1 MTTPCS
7 KAGPSRGGPWRRSS
21 PWEVRFSRNWRRLAS
36 YSSQVMYPEWASR
49 MRNGHSSWE
58 TSVVESDPR
67 GTFAGM
73 RAPIAESAGIAGIAQ
88 DLAGRVVDQRRP
100 MDLPFMGSGANM
112 ARKEQPLGA
121 KEPHRPPGRSN
132 AFERREQETKSL
144 LDLGVRVQD
153 HRAILSVGQANRQ
166 RHLQGATLRLME
178 NPTSQARLEHME
190 LGLRH
195 RALQPQQQT
204 AVKSTR
210 IVESIFIQNEGL
222 CHGADFQQMMP
233 VERTAC

>member
-1 MTTPCS
+1 MTTPREPRWS
-7 KAGPSRGGPWRRSS
+7 FARGAVAPI
-21 PWEVRFSRNWRRLAS
+21 FSVGGTIFSQLA
-36 YSSQVMYPEWASR
+36 QVGFVLFPGDVSGMGIADEKRPLLLGDQCGR
-49 MRNGHSSWE
+49 KR
-58 TSVVESDPR
+58 PIR
-67 GTFAGM
+67 TFAGM

-100 MDLPFMGSGANM
+100 MALPFMGSGANM

-144 LDLGVRVQD
+144 LDLGESRQD

-166 RHLQGATLRLME
+166 RHLQGATLRLVE

-195 RALQPQQQT
+195 RALHYVSSKVKPPLTLLQT
-204 AVKSTR
+204 ST
-210 IVESIFIQNEGL
+210 VETP
-222 CHGADFQQMMP
+222 A
-233 VERTAC
+233 